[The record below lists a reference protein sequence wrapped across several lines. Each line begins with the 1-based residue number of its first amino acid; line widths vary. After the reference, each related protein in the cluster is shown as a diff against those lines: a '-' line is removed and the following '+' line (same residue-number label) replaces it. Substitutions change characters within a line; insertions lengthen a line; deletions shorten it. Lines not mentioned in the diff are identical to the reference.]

1 MKLAIGLFAMA
12 LLTWA
17 LFTMQIQ
24 DDEHP
29 QISASSQQ
37 FAQSAQSSFEKLRSA
52 GFANGLETPALG
64 ALPSKE
70 FELLVS
76 AIQSEAPIS
85 GVGIGTR
92 GIKYD
97 VILQSGHYGR
107 PPGPV
112 GTSGHLVSERA
123 LVAYITNVT
132 ADELRREGNSVL
144 VLSADHYLRPT
155 PGHAG
160 FDGLKAKVF
169 IAIHADGS
177 VKPCST
183 GPSLGYQ
190 SNSSL
195 LAMHA
200 VGWSL
205 ASALGYR
212 YSDFNH
218 DNFTAN
224 EAQYYMFRQVQA
236 DRLTGL
242 LEVGELTC
250 PNSERDLI
258 SSSKLVGRNIARALT
273 FIVQTPTE

>member
-1 MKLAIGLFAMA
+1 VRLAIGLLAI
-12 LLTWA
+12 A

-24 DDEHP
+24 EDEHP
-29 QISASSQQ
+29 QISASSQP
-37 FAQSAQSSFEKLRSA
+37 FAQSAQSSMEKLRSA
-52 GFANGLETPALG
+52 GFANSLETPALG
-64 ALPSKE
+64 SLPSEE
-70 FELLVS
+70 FNKLVS
-76 AIQSEAPIS
+76 AIQTETPIS
-85 GVGIGTR
+85 GVSTGTR
-92 GIKYD
+92 GVKYD

-123 LVAYITNVT
+123 LVAYITNVI
-132 ADELRREGNSVL
+132 AEELRRGGDSVL

-155 PGHAG
+155 PGLAG

-169 IAIHADGS
+169 LAIHADGS

-183 GPSLGYQ
+183 GPSLGYH

-205 ASALGYR
+205 AAALGYK

-236 DRLTGL
+236 DRLAGL

-250 PNSERDLI
+250 PVSEKDLI
-258 SSSKLVGRNIARALT
+258 NSAKLVGRNIARALT
-273 FIVQTPTE
+273 FIVQTPTD